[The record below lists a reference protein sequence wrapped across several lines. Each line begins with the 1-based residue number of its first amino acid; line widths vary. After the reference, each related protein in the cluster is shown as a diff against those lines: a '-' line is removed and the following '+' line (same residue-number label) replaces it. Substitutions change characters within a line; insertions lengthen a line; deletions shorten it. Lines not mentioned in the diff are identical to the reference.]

1 MAFKINISEK
11 SGKTYKLES
20 ESEEL
25 IGKELHDKISGRELN
40 PDLEGYDFEITGTS
54 DKAGFT
60 SMKDVPGIGF
70 GLLPALLLFS

>member
-40 PDLEGYDFEITGTS
+40 PEILS
-54 DKAGFT
+54 
-60 SMKDVPGIGF
+60 
-70 GLLPALLLFS
+70 